1 MKFIYSS
8 SALWTILFSI
18 KTLPRLQP
26 STCNVLKAAGIAK
39 KVTRRGSRG
48 GINLKRKIT
57 VVHGNGKYNYF
68 GSYNNYIS
76 FGRNDSFIQND
87 NMQIST
93 KAPNS
98 NTGNNASLAVHSLS
112 NGLMNTDTTASSGV
126 NYNNLT
132 YIKCINGRLASNK
145 QCSFRLLNCR
155 SVCNKTDTIKDFVV
169 DNDIDI
175 LAITETWLRPSN
187 LDSLTIGDLTPTGYQ
202 FHHVARDT
210 RGGGVGLLHKSSLN
224 FHKDSVDSIGNFQSF
239 EAAGMKLHWR
249 STSMHILIIYRPPSS
264 NCILFLTE
272 FGSLLEHYITTPGA
286 LMITGDFNLHL
297 DNKSDPTCNNF
308 LQLLES
314 LNLRQHVRE
323 PTHRSGH
330 TLDLIITREDENI
343 IGPVSVTESIISDH
357 SIVNCSLNL
366 LKPTLMKRCI
376 SSRKIKS
383 IDIERLKS
391 DICDSLGPN
400 TDISIDVNDLV
411 SRYCSE
417 LTRIMDIHA
426 PLKKRHVVIRPAAPW
441 YNDEIKDAKRLRRRL
456 ERRWRRSRD
465 PVDHSNFVKQCRAV
479 TDLLLTSIFTI
490 RLLHGSY

>member
-1 MKFIYSS
+1 
-8 SALWTILFSI
+8 
-18 KTLPRLQP
+18 
-26 STCNVLKAAGIAK
+26 
-39 KVTRRGSRG
+39 
-48 GINLKRKIT
+48 
-57 VVHGNGKYNYF
+57 
-68 GSYNNYIS
+68 
-76 FGRNDSFIQND
+76 
-87 NMQIST
+87 
-93 KAPNS
+93 
-98 NTGNNASLAVHSLS
+98 
-112 NGLMNTDTTASSGV
+112 MNTDTTASSGV

-132 YIKCINGRLASNK
+132 YIKCNNDRLASNK

-202 FHHVARDT
+202 FQPCDVARDT

-224 FHKDSVDSIGNFQSF
+224 FHKDSVDSIGKFQSF
-239 EAAGMKLHWR
+239 EAADMKLHWR
-249 STSMHILIIYRPPSS
+249 STAMHILIIYRPPSS
-264 NCILFLTE
+264 NCILFLSE

-286 LMITGDFNLHL
+286 LMITGDFSLHV
-297 DNKSDPTCNNF
+297 DNKSDPTCINF

-314 LNLRQHVRE
+314 FNLRQHVRE

-357 SIVNCSLNL
+357 DIVKCSLNL

-417 LTRIMDIHA
+417 LTSIMDIHA
-426 PLKKRHVVIRPAAPW
+426 PLKKCHVVIRPAAPW
-441 YNDEIKDAKRLRRRL
+441 YNDEIKDAKRLRRRP

-465 PVDHSNFVKQCRAV
+465 PVDHSNFVK
-479 TDLLLTSIFTI
+479 
-490 RLLHGSY
+490 